1 MEPAHPRADAISN
14 ALTANRLQ
22 LIRFSCFVIISC
34 FVIRVSSFTSPAE
47 MGKGAV
53 GLRHFVGV
61 FAFFD
66 GVALA

>member
-14 ALTANRLQ
+14 ALRANRLQ
-22 LIRFSCFVIISC
+22 LIRFSCFVIRI
-34 FVIRVSSFTSPAE
+34 SSFTSPAE